1 MALFGDGAGAMLIG
15 TDPVFGIERPLFELH
30 TATQKFIPNTQN
42 IIDGRLSEEGISFTI
57 ARDLPQIIEDNIE
70 NFCEAFL
77 QTLGL
82 QEKEYNKMFWAVHPG
97 GPAIL
102 SRLEKRLEL
111 LPEKLTASRRALMD
125 YGNASSNTIVY
136 VLEYMVEESLKKK
149 MGGGETEEW
158 GLILA
163 FGPGIS
169 FEGILT
175 RNLAVGA

>member
-15 TDPVFGIERPLFELH
+15 TDPVLGIERPLFELH
-30 TATQKFIPNTQN
+30 TATQTFIPNTQK
-42 IIDGRLSEEGISFTI
+42 IIDGKLSEEGISFTI
-57 ARDLPQIIEDNIE
+57 ARELPQIIEDNIE
-70 NFCEAFL
+70 SFCEAFL
-77 QTLGL
+77 LTLGL
-82 QEKEYNKMFWAVHPG
+82 PEKEYNKMFWAVHPG

-102 SRLEKRLEL
+102 NRLEKRLEL

-136 VLEYMVEESLKKK
+136 VLEYMMEESLKMK
-149 MGGGETEEW
+149 MGGGEIEEW

-169 FEGILT
+169 FEGILA
-175 RNLAVGA
+175 RNLAV

>member
-15 TDPVFGIERPLFELH
+15 ADPVLAIERPLFELH

-42 IIDGRLSEEGISFTI
+42 VIDGRMSEEGISFTI
-57 ARDLPQIIEDNIE
+57 ARELPQIIEDNIGS
-70 NFCEAFL
+70 FCETFL
-77 QTLGL
+77 QTVGL
-82 QEKEYNKMFWAVHPG
+82 HEKEYNKIFWAVHPG

-102 SRLEKRLEL
+102 NKLEKRLEL
-111 LPEKLTASRRALMD
+111 LPKKLKASRRALMD

-136 VLEYMVEESLKKK
+136 VLEYMVDESLKTK
-149 MGGGETEEW
+149 MGGGEIEEW

-169 FEGILT
+169 FEGILA
-175 RNLAVGA
+175 RNLSV

>member
-15 TDPVFGIERPLFELH
+15 RDPFLGIERPLFELH
-30 TATQKFIPNTQN
+30 TTTQKFIPDTQN
-42 IIDGRLSEEGISFTI
+42 IIDGKLSEEGISFTI
-57 ARDLPQIIEDNIE
+57 TRELPQIIEDNIE
-70 NFCEAFL
+70 SFCETFL

-82 QEKEYNKMFWAVHPG
+82 HEKEYNKMFWAVHPG

-102 SRLEKRLEL
+102 NRLEKRLEL

-136 VLEYMVEESLKKK
+136 VLEYMMEESLKMK
-149 MGGGETEEW
+149 MDGRKTEEW

-169 FEGILT
+169 FEGILA
-175 RNLAVGA
+175 RNLAV